1 MTQILHDGA
10 AGVLLWDATNALL
23 WTAETGPT
31 VVDTTDVNTASI
43 GELASLFTVL
53 QLSEVDAISMAES
66 AAITLQSLSAE
77 DATIVLEDV
86 AAILA
91 TISFTDIASLA
102 FGESGQILA
111 INGLVESPTLSISE
125 QATVASFLIMT
136 DVGGVSCVDV
146 ASVAVVGL
154 TVVDVSDSASLSLDE
169 GTPTVVQLAPSAVT
183 FTGQMLNIGSF
194 GQRGN

>member
-43 GELASLFTVL
+43 GELASLFTLL

-77 DATIVLEDV
+77 DATIVMGDV